1 MQNPIFTGG
10 LSTLLFQRPI
20 IEDIA
25 ITPNF
30 FITILSGV
38 ILALIFQFI
47 LTAVS
52 VAAGVTSIGNLKK
65 SYAESKARVGENEDD
80 DSTDMSAGVKYTS
93 MFGIWSLVTT
103 SIALFGAT
111 ALALNINVVES
122 SASNITTSLVIWGL
136 FFLILFYLET
146 KVVGSLLGNLV
157 KAVTS
162 GFKTSASAVT
172 SMFETSP
179 YQKVDD
185 MLNHTIDKVRS
196 EFDTEMGSDKI
207 NSVLDNFFNKVD
219 KRIPEFESIK
229 ADLEDIAK
237 QSKSTNSSNKWMAIQ
252 QMVNGYISENS
263 ESSDENK
270 RSKTE
275 KLKEAMSTI
284 SKSFEE
290 ADNREE
296 GINKVVEEF
305 SSMDMDEINSR
316 KQQITEYLSKATPE
330 DMSGERLSTL
340 LKGAINH
347 PKMMISIL
355 QKQAIGLDKAS
366 IVNILSNNINLDKKD
381 ITTYADKIEN
391 LLQTVS
397 SELKADNDEGILSSL
412 NDKVTSY
419 FNSEYSSD
427 SSFNLGTLGKTLQS
441 ALYDPKKS
449 LKDIKGQL
457 SGLDIETVKS
467 YITDNKYVDEKQID
481 NVVNSISSTKEQ
493 LERKIEMIETEARQR
508 VKILERKA
516 VIQAEHARQ
525 TAVSAAWWLVLTAI
539 ISGVAAIGG
548 SIVTLS

>member
-305 SSMDMDEINSR
+305 SSMDMDEIN
-316 KQQITEYLSKATPE
+316 P
-330 DMSGERLSTL
+330 
-340 LKGAINH
+340 
-347 PKMMISIL
+347 
-355 QKQAIGLDKAS
+355 
-366 IVNILSNNINLDKKD
+366 
-381 ITTYADKIEN
+381 
-391 LLQTVS
+391 
-397 SELKADNDEGILSSL
+397 
-412 NDKVTSY
+412 
-419 FNSEYSSD
+419 
-427 SSFNLGTLGKTLQS
+427 
-441 ALYDPKKS
+441 
-449 LKDIKGQL
+449 
-457 SGLDIETVKS
+457 
-467 YITDNKYVDEKQID
+467 
-481 NVVNSISSTKEQ
+481 
-493 LERKIEMIETEARQR
+493 
-508 VKILERKA
+508 
-516 VIQAEHARQ
+516 
-525 TAVSAAWWLVLTAI
+525 
-539 ISGVAAIGG
+539 
-548 SIVTLS
+548 